1 MLQDWSPLWLS
12 LRDAALATV
21 LALFSGLPL
30 AWFLARRRAP
40 AYRFMGAILLL
51 PLLLPLGETNPT
63 FLGVFLQAAPLFI
76 LLARHAFLS
85 LDPLHENTARTLGA
99 SEWRVFAQ
107 VAVPL
112 AGRALLL
119 ATGGVFGLLTVA
131 RLLAPSRS

>member
-21 LALFSGLPL
+21 LALLSGLPL

-40 AYRFMGAILLL
+40 AYRFVGAVLLL
-51 PLLLPLGETNPT
+51 PLLIPLGITNPP

-85 LDPLHENTARTLGA
+85 LDPLHENAARTLGA

-112 AGRALLL
+112 AGRAILI
-119 ATGGVFGLLTVA
+119 ATAGVLGLLTLA
-131 RLLAPSRS
+131 GLLSPPRI

>member
-1 MLQDWSPLWLS
+1 MQQDWSPLWLS
-12 LRDAALATV
+12 LRDAALATA
-21 LALFSGLPL
+21 LALLSGLPL

-40 AYRFMGAILLL
+40 AYRFVGAALLL
-51 PLLLPLGETNPT
+51 PLLLPLGPTNPPV
-63 FLGVFLQAAPLFI
+63 LGIFLQAAPLFI

-112 AGRALLL
+112 AGRSLLL
-119 ATGGVFGLLTVA
+119 AAAGVLGLLSLA
-131 RLLAPSRS
+131 GLLSPPRI